1 MEPLSNND
9 AYWFRHHERRNLD
22 WANEVSGP
30 WSSKR
35 FKTIDQLQNER
46 NEQKTFIDTE
56 QTIIYCTFFK
66 IALFF
71 FFNALP
77 RNISTDAYPTYLQK
91 YRSLFSLV
99 TFRSMNRF
107 SPVTCCNGLMI
118 GSERSLMFY
127 LETNIHPVCECSGG
141 LSMLGTISTLWQKK
155 TITVEHW
162 KHIQKMEELL
172 KNETV
177 KKKIKTLSVEIRVS
191 HNECF

>member
-1 MEPLSNND
+1 MSTK
-9 AYWFRHHERRNLD
+9 
-22 WANEVSGP
+22 VS
-30 WSSKR
+30 
-35 FKTIDQLQNER
+35 I
-46 NEQKTFIDTE
+46 
-56 QTIIYCTFFK
+56 
-66 IALFF
+66 
-71 FFNALP
+71 
-77 RNISTDAYPTYLQK
+77 
-91 YRSLFSLV
+91 LFSLV

-191 HNECF
+191 HNECFKVWNRFFCNLTGGKSVSFHAILSMAENI